1 MICRGCLSGADRVIH
16 LYQSNDF
23 NFSNESSAASMEK
36 IAESQNDQTL
46 NDNKTKS
53 MIGVASHGSL
63 SLAIFLLLLVHFLGT
78 SKLAAQEMVKS
89 PSLAGS
95 AFVLIDPSLKISFED
110 ILRDNY
116 RGEFKPIAN
125 TSLNIGFRKAAIWV
139 KLSIPSET
147 SGEGF
152 LTFTPNYLDFVDIF
166 VAKPGIDNTVSDFV
180 KYEAGDHRPLLKNGI
195 SGIDSAVAISYS
207 QGKTTTIY
215 VHVINLNSATQLNLD
230 LGLRYKGSQDSA
242 SKGLLYGTW
251 FGGMFILLLT
261 QLVFFF
267 FSRKSEYPLLAL
279 STLGVIMIYF
289 GNLGLSHIYLFS
301 RWGAGNDAFIGFS
314 AWAGLAASALAYM
327 KILNLRRYAPKV
339 RFFYL
344 FTAFCGLVGVGFALT
359 GRTVV
364 FGPFG
369 SILSISGVFVTVF
382 CSLYLVNKE
391 GAASKL
397 RAAAFCSMGVGA
409 TLTMLQRLG
418 IQALP
423 NWTLHAYGA
432 AILVQTLL
440 LTGSLAVRLRD
451 LEIKNHKMHKDALRQ
466 ARSAERFAGMLVEEK
481 TKELVEARITAE
493 NALRAEIQSQT
504 SQVRFL
510 EVVSHQYRTP
520 LAAIRSSVDSIE
532 LALPANDLE
541 NRTRISRIRRSIVR
555 LVDLLEANLL
565 RSRIQGPSYKPKM
578 RIIHVGEF
586 IRKSHRRVADM
597 YGVEIDLIIK
607 KELGDAEIEADP
619 GMLELALTNLIDN
632 SVKYSITGQVPVI
645 RLSAFLR
652 DEDVVIEVSD
662 EGKGIFT
669 DELPDIFNKFTRGSN
684 ADTVEGSGVGLY
696 LVSKIVAIHRG
707 IIESESIPSHG
718 TQIRMLIP
726 RRLMN

>member
-1 MICRGCLSGADRVIH
+1 M
-16 LYQSNDF
+16 YQFDDLI
-23 NFSNESSAASMEK
+23 FSNESSGASMGKATGSIRDQQLNVNK
-36 IAESQNDQTL
+36 I
-46 NDNKTKS
+46 KI
-53 MIGVASHGSL
+53 MMPVASLRSLLGSIL
-63 SLAIFLLLLVHFLGT
+63 LLLLVHFAGT
-78 SKLAAQEMVKS
+78 SKLAAQEMDKE
-89 PSLAGS
+89 PQLPGS
-95 AFVLIDPSLKISFED
+95 VSVLIDRSFNVQFED
-110 ILRDNY
+110 ILR
-116 RGEFKPIAN
+116 GEFAGEFMSIAGSTFN
-125 TSLNIGFRKAAIWV
+125 SGFLEAALWI
-139 KLSIPSET
+139 KLSIPSVT
-147 SGEGF
+147 QGEGV
-152 LTFTPNYLDFVDIF
+152 LSISPNYLDFVD
-166 VAKPGIDNTVSDFV
+166 VYVGKPGFDQDVSDFV
-180 KYEAGDHRPLLKNGI
+180 KYETGDHRPLLNNGI
-195 SGIDSAVAISYS
+195 SGIDPAVAVSHAP
-207 QGKTTTIY
+207 GKITTVY
-215 VHVINLNSATQLNLD
+215 VHVVNLNSATQLSLN
-230 LGLRYKGSQDSA
+230 LGLQEKSSQYSA
-242 SKGLLYGTW
+242 TKGLVYGTW

-261 QLVFFF
+261 QLVFYF

-359 GRTVV
+359 GNTVV

-369 SILSISGVFVTVF
+369 SILSISGVFVTVL

-391 GAASKL
+391 GTASKL
-397 RAAAFCSMGVGA
+397 RTAAFCSMGVGA

-418 IQALP
+418 VQGLP

-432 AILVQTLL
+432 AILLQTLL

-466 ARSAERFAGMLVEEK
+466 ARSAERLAGMLVEER
-481 TKELVEARITAE
+481 TKELVEARTTAE

-532 LALPANDLE
+532 LALPANDVE

-555 LVDLLEANLL
+555 LIDLLEANLV

-597 YGVEIDLIIK
+597 HGVEINLIISE
-607 KELGDAEIEADP
+607 ELGDAEIKADP
-619 GMLELALTNLIDN
+619 GMLDLALTNLVDN
-632 SVKYSITGQVPVI
+632 SVKYSVTGKMPVI
-645 RLSAFLR
+645 QLSVFLR
-652 DEDVVIEVSD
+652 EQDVVIEVSD
-662 EGKGIFT
+662 EGKGIIT

-684 ADTVEGSGVGLY
+684 ADTVEGSGLGLY

-707 IIESESIPSHG
+707 IIESESAPSHG
-718 TQIRMLIP
+718 THIRMLIP
-726 RRLMN
+726 RRLIN